1 MKILALDTSTEA
13 CSAALLIDN
22 RIDVRFEIA
31 LQQHSRL
38 ILPMCEDLLH
48 NANITVKDL
57 SAIAFAQGPGSF
69 TGLRIAAGVT
79 QGIAFG
85 ADLPVIGIS
94 TLEALAYEA
103 LLKHPKSTVISAID
117 ARMREVYW
125 AEYSLNNS
133 NSIMVTNNEQVGKPD
148 TVFSTKKSEIIAI
161 GSGWK
166 VYEKE
171 LSPFIQ
177 EKNISFI
184 YSESLP
190 SAEQVVQL
198 AVKKWLHKDLL
209 SADQALPVYLRN
221 DVAKKSVAK
230 GAT

>member
-22 RIDVRFEIA
+22 KIDVRFEIA
-31 LQQHSRL
+31 PQKHAEL
-38 ILPMCEDLLH
+38 ILPMCEDLLRQ
-48 NANITVKDL
+48 ASITVKDL

-94 TLEALAYEA
+94 TLESLAYLA
-103 LLKHPKSTVISAID
+103 LLKHPNSTVISAID
-117 ARMREVYW
+117 ARMSEVYW
-125 AEYSLNNS
+125 AEYSLHDSDSLIATNS
-133 NSIMVTNNEQVGKPD
+133 EQVGKPN
-148 TVFSTKKSEIIAI
+148 TVFSSSDSEIVAI

-171 LSPFIQ
+171 MSPLIQ

-184 YSESLP
+184 YSEALP
-190 SAEQVVQL
+190 SAEQIAQL
-198 AVKKWLHKDLL
+198 AVKKWFNKDLL
-209 SADQALPVYLRN
+209 SADQALPVYIRN
-221 DVAKKSVAK
+221 NVAKKAGVK
-230 GAT
+230 EK